1 MGRTGAAGNPVT
13 SGHGRGPRMM
23 FRRSAS
29 GSEKP
34 RGRWW
39 QSVCDR
45 VLSRGTRSL
54 SVSGPTAPDSTTFV
68 DTNPGRMLEEKSR
81 LGSELAGASEQA
93 GETDAR
99 YVEEERG
106 DDVPEGLRRRQDR
119 LVAIRRAKGAL
130 GG

>member
-1 MGRTGAAGNPVT
+1 
-13 SGHGRGPRMM
+13 
-23 FRRSAS
+23 
-29 GSEKP
+29 
-34 RGRWW
+34 
-39 QSVCDR
+39 
-45 VLSRGTRSL
+45 
-54 SVSGPTAPDSTTFV
+54 
-68 DTNPGRMLEEKSR
+68 MLEEKSR